1 LLRGIKSDDF
11 VKKVKD
17 APSPF
22 NPLPSGEEKFDFFTR
37 LSKGSTMKKVLIV
50 DDELGTRES
59 LRMILKY
66 DYELT
71 IAQSGREA
79 LQILNDEAPSVI
91 LLDVMMPGEDGLEIL
106 EKIKQV
112 STVPVIMITAL
123 KEVKSAVKAMKIGA
137 FDYITKP
144 FNVDEIKIVVGKS
157 LSTQELIEEVN
168 YLRAEI
174 DKNYAFGNIIGKSKA
189 MREVFR
195 LIKQTTDNRATV
207 LISGESGTG
216 KELVAKAI
224 HYNGLRKDKPFVAI
238 NCAAIPDTLIESELF
253 GYEKG
258 AFTNA
263 WERKIGRVEL
273 ADQGTLFLD
282 EIAELSLITQA
293 KVLRF
298 LQEKELTRIGGA
310 KTIKVDT
317 RLISAT
323 NKHLERAL
331 AEGRLREDFYYRI
344 NIIPIVIPPLRE
356 RKEDIPLLVTHF
368 IGKLNE
374 REGTQIRGVSEE
386 ALEMLMNHY
395 WPGNVRELEN
405 IMERMVALADGEVI
419 TTTQLPPQIRD
430 ANKTGVLK
438 GQILNGTITFPEA
451 GEQFEKS
458 VIVDAL
464 EKANYVQT
472 KAAELLG
479 ISRRILKYKMDKFGI
494 QPKSE

>member
-1 LLRGIKSDDF
+1 
-11 VKKVKD
+11 
-17 APSPF
+17 
-22 NPLPSGEEKFDFFTR
+22 
-37 LSKGSTMKKVLIV
+37 MKKVLIV

-79 LQILNDEAPSVI
+79 LQMLNDEVPSVI

-144 FNVDEIKIVVGKS
+144 FNVDEIKIVVGKA

-224 HYNGLRKDKPFVAI
+224 HYNGPRKDKPFVAI

-282 EIAELSLITQA
+282 EIAELSLLTQA
-293 KVLRF
+293 KILRF
-298 LQEKELTRIGGA
+298 LQERELTRIGGA

-419 TTTQLPPQIRD
+419 TTTQLPPHIRD

>member
-1 LLRGIKSDDF
+1 
-11 VKKVKD
+11 
-17 APSPF
+17 
-22 NPLPSGEEKFDFFTR
+22 
-37 LSKGSTMKKVLIV
+37 MKKVLIV

-464 EKANYVQT
+464 EKAHYVQT

>member
-1 LLRGIKSDDF
+1 
-11 VKKVKD
+11 
-17 APSPF
+17 
-22 NPLPSGEEKFDFFTR
+22 
-37 LSKGSTMKKVLIV
+37 MKKVLIV

-71 IAQSGREA
+71 IAQSGKEA
-79 LQILNDEAPSVI
+79 LQMLNDEVPSVI

-282 EIAELSLITQA
+282 EIAELSLLTQA
-293 KVLRF
+293 KILRF
-298 LQEKELTRIGGA
+298 LQERELTRIGGA

-419 TTTQLPPQIRD
+419 TTTQLPPHIRD

>member
-1 LLRGIKSDDF
+1 
-11 VKKVKD
+11 
-17 APSPF
+17 
-22 NPLPSGEEKFDFFTR
+22 
-37 LSKGSTMKKVLIV
+37 MKKVLIV

-282 EIAELSLITQA
+282 EIAELSLLTQA
-293 KVLRF
+293 KILRF
-298 LQEKELTRIGGA
+298 LQERELTRIGGA

-419 TTTQLPPQIRD
+419 TTTQLPPHIRD

>member
-1 LLRGIKSDDF
+1 
-11 VKKVKD
+11 
-17 APSPF
+17 
-22 NPLPSGEEKFDFFTR
+22 
-37 LSKGSTMKKVLIV
+37 MKKVLIV

-464 EKANYVQT
+464 EKAHYVQT

-494 QPKSE
+494 TPKSD

>member
-1 LLRGIKSDDF
+1 
-11 VKKVKD
+11 
-17 APSPF
+17 
-22 NPLPSGEEKFDFFTR
+22 
-37 LSKGSTMKKVLIV
+37 MKKVLIV

-79 LQILNDEAPSVI
+79 LQMLNDEVPSVI

-144 FNVDEIKIVVGKS
+144 FNVDEIKIVVGKA

-282 EIAELSLITQA
+282 EIAELSLLTQA
-293 KVLRF
+293 KILRF
-298 LQEKELTRIGGA
+298 LQERELTRIGGA